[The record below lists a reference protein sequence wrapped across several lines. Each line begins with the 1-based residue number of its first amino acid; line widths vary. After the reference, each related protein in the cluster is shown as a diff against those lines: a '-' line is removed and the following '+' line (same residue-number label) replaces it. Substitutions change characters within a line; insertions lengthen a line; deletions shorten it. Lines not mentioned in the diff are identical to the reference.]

1 MRRQGPAVAPDA
13 WIAVVAGVTAA
24 VGAFGLAKPYLA
36 YDSGITAS
44 AATFMLHGRLPYR
57 DFGLL
62 YGPAAG
68 WLAMLPTALLGP
80 NLLALRLLG
89 LLVVVGQ
96 AVVGYL
102 LVRRVVAP
110 LPAAVVSV
118 VGALALVA
126 FNLLDLPAWSLALL
140 AATGA
145 LLLASGEAH
154 GVLWRAGALAG
165 LAFLF
170 RLDVGG
176 YVLLS
181 LLVGTRK
188 VRPALAFTAVVLP
201 FAAWLLATVPLQDL
215 TRQLLWYPLV
225 GQKRYHDTPL
235 PAVLDAAGFHPRGL
249 LEVQVHLAALLVVAL
264 AGVGIWRRSR
274 MRPGVAPLLL
284 CFAALCLLQDLSATD
299 VWHLGQALP
308 PVLLLLG
315 VWLFPAG
322 RPVSKTT
329 AALVVPL
336 ALPLLALMVH
346 DGAWKGPFAA
356 YDRQI
361 EAAARLVRGATAAG
375 EPIFVGEAHHRFT
388 FTDPLIVYY
397 LADRPA
403 GVRDT
408 LFLPGL
414 TNTARVQRR
423 MVADLERSQ
432 TRYLVLDERFAD
444 VFEPS
449 NDSRIPGATVL
460 DRYVTANFEVL
471 DDLGDVR
478 VLRRHGS

>member
-1 MRRQGPAVAPDA
+1 MDRR
-13 WIAVVAGVTAA
+13 
-24 VGAFGLAKPYLA
+24 
-36 YDSGITAS
+36 
-44 AATFMLHGRLPYR
+44 GRRRHRRCRRVRPRQALPR
-57 DFGLL
+57 
-62 YGPAAG
+62 
-68 WLAMLPTALLGP
+68 
-80 NLLALRLLG
+80 LRLRDHRLRG
-89 LLVVVGQ
+89 NLHAARTAPVPRLRAPLRPGRRLARHAVVGQ

-201 FAAWLLATVPLQDL
+201 FAAWLLATVP
-215 TRQLLWYPLV
+215 
-225 GQKRYHDTPL
+225 
-235 PAVLDAAGFHPRGL
+235 
-249 LEVQVHLAALLVVAL
+249 
-264 AGVGIWRRSR
+264 
-274 MRPGVAPLLL
+274 
-284 CFAALCLLQDLSATD
+284 LQDLSATD

>member
-1 MRRQGPAVAPDA
+1 MDRR
-13 WIAVVAGVTAA
+13 
-24 VGAFGLAKPYLA
+24 
-36 YDSGITAS
+36 
-44 AATFMLHGRLPYR
+44 GRRRHRRCRRVRPRQALPR
-57 DFGLL
+57 
-62 YGPAAG
+62 
-68 WLAMLPTALLGP
+68 
-80 NLLALRLLG
+80 LRLRDHRLRG
-89 LLVVVGQ
+89 NLHAARTAPVPRLRAPLRPGRRLARHAVVGQ

-235 PAVLDAAGFHPRGL
+235 PAVLDAAGCHPRGL
-249 LEVQVHLAALLVVAL
+249 LE
-264 AGVGIWRRSR
+264 
-274 MRPGVAPLLL
+274 
-284 CFAALCLLQDLSATD
+284 DLSATD

-336 ALPLLALMVH
+336 ALP
-346 DGAWKGPFAA
+346 
-356 YDRQI
+356 
-361 EAAARLVRGATAAG
+361 
-375 EPIFVGEAHHRFT
+375 
-388 FTDPLIVYY
+388 
-397 LADRPA
+397 
-403 GVRDT
+403 
-408 LFLPGL
+408 
-414 TNTARVQRR
+414 
-423 MVADLERSQ
+423 
-432 TRYLVLDERFAD
+432 
-444 VFEPS
+444 
-449 NDSRIPGATVL
+449 
-460 DRYVTANFEVL
+460 
-471 DDLGDVR
+471 
-478 VLRRHGS
+478 